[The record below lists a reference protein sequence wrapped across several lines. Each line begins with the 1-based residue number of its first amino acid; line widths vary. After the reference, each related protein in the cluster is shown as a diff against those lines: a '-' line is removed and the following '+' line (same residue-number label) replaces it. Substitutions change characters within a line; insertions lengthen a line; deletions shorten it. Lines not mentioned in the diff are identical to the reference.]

1 MLRLL
6 QVQLRWHLHGW
17 CPLQSVLPSGTLR
30 GPTKHPLGICSNQL
44 RGQRFCRWVSSNGR
58 VSHPKFERAQV
69 LQRCVAWVSPLSLGL
84 SPWRSTTV
92 SSATTSCGVRSPAR
106 LDVRQ
111 SHMLFLQPDCDTVVA
126 PVADFRSAGSMWRST
141 ASRAALPLR
150 AANPSARPAGERP
163 VLASHDVVSYV
174 WNFHLE
180 FANVMWSSRRREQY
194 MPK

>member
-1 MLRLL
+1 MPRLL
-6 QVQLRWHLHGW
+6 QVQLRWHLQGW
-17 CPLQSVLPSGTLR
+17 CPLQSVPPSGTLR

-69 LQRCVAWVSPLSLGL
+69 LQRCAAWVSPLSLGL

-126 PVADFRSAGSMWRST
+126 PLADFRSADG
-141 ASRAALPLR
+141 ADLPCGPLALRHAP
-150 AANPSARPAGERP
+150 
-163 VLASHDVVSYV
+163 LASGQCWRHM
-174 WNFHLE
+174 
-180 FANVMWSSRRREQY
+180 MWSVGLERACHT
-194 MPK
+194 